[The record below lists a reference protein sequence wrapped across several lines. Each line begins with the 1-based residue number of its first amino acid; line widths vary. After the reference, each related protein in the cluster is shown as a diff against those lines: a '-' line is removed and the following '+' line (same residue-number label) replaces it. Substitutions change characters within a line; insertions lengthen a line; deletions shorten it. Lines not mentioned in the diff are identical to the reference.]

1 MMTNELIS
9 VVLTSYNHKDYLGQA
24 IAHILGQTYV
34 NIELIIVDDCS
45 TDGSQEIIKSYANN
59 PKVKTFLLEKNLGSY
74 VKSTNLG
81 ASYASGMY
89 LNFAQCDD
97 YSDKCLLEKLYDAL
111 KHHPQCGIA
120 YSGSYMVN
128 ENDVIVGDDYRIRS
142 DRFKKKILSSAV
154 IKGEDFRTLLYES
167 CVIPNLSAVL
177 VRKEIYQ
184 KVGGLSTDYLVL
196 ADWDMWI
203 RTSYHTNFF
212 YVNEKLNYFR
222 QHSETIRSRIS
233 IKKQLDELIQMYQ
246 YNKSNNKISY
256 RENLFICYNAVNI
269 IISFIRQSAD
279 KTSVSLY
286 AMWCSLKYSPFIIFL
301 FPFSLIKKMISL
313 LLKRCKV

>member
-1 MMTNELIS
+1 MTNELIS

-184 KVGGLSTDYLVL
+184 KVGRIEGGSSGDNETLRVVL
-196 ADWDMWI
+196 FRSCLLW
-203 RTSYHTNFF
+203 
-212 YVNEKLNYFR
+212 ECLLN
-222 QHSETIRSRIS
+222 
-233 IKKQLDELIQMYQ
+233 KQGTRRPRP
-246 YNKSNNKISY
+246 S
-256 RENLFICYNAVNI
+256 
-269 IISFIRQSAD
+269 
-279 KTSVSLY
+279 
-286 AMWCSLKYSPFIIFL
+286 SPSSPL
-301 FPFSLIKKMISL
+301 P
-313 LLKRCKV
+313 R